1 MSLDMFIRPLDHQTV
16 TEIATEFPAFE
27 QVDGIK
33 FYPAN
38 AINYGCFSARINDAH
53 ATLCHLQYGW
63 CVVVAPGV
71 ILPPTKLTPAREYL
85 VNLVEVDLE
94 TDVISVWECNSST
107 GIASEI
113 ARFAFDKRNT
123 SGTKSS
129 CTFPILIPRLENN
142 RKNIIGVAIMKIG
155 REIKIEFKRD
165 GKNMPALN

>member
-1 MSLDMFIRPLDHQTV
+1 MFIRPLDHNTV
-16 TEIATEFPAFE
+16 KEIATEFPAFE

-33 FYPAN
+33 FHSVN
-38 AINYGCFSARINDAH
+38 GINYGCFSALINDAH
-53 ATLCHLQYGW
+53 ATLCYLKYGW

-71 ILPPTKLTPAREYL
+71 ALPPTKLTPPREYL

-94 TDVISVWECNSST
+94 TDVISIWECNSNT
-107 GIASEI
+107 GMAGEI
-113 ARFAFDKRNT
+113 TRFAFDKWNT

-129 CTFPILIPRLENN
+129 CTFLVLIPRLENN

-165 GKNMPALN
+165 GKSMPALN